1 MVEELEEAVEDSL
14 PQTEEP
20 EESKDIVEEVGRIVE
35 KIERERPT
43 EEEEEEEVTE
53 YGIVIYKVEPDL
65 LKAMLLQAD
74 LYNKVLEGQISIT
87 EAVALAEKELAAVSA
102 KIEQDLIRKSD
113 KSKKK
118 KSRKTRASKASKT
131 KKKSKS

>member
-43 EEEEEEEVTE
+43 EEEEEEVTE

>member
-1 MVEELEEAVEDSL
+1 M

-43 EEEEEEEVTE
+43 EEEEEEVTE

>member
-14 PQTEEP
+14 SQA

-35 KIERERPT
+35 KIEREKPA
-43 EEEEEEEVTE
+43 EEEEEITE

-65 LKAMLLQAD
+65 LKAMLLQAE
-74 LYNKVLEGQISIT
+74 LYNKVLEGQLSIT
-87 EAVALAEKELAAVSA
+87 EAIALAEKELAAVSA
-102 KIEQDLIRKSD
+102 KIEQDLVKKSD

-118 KSRKTRASKASKT
+118 SRKTRTSKT
-131 KKKSKS
+131 SKSKKKSKS